1 MKMEEARLPHV
12 FFPTVENC
20 DASIWLLQVSEPF
33 PPMLLLERFDPL
45 SRPGSYLTLLGDQ

>member
-1 MKMEEARLPHV
+1 MKMEKARLPHV